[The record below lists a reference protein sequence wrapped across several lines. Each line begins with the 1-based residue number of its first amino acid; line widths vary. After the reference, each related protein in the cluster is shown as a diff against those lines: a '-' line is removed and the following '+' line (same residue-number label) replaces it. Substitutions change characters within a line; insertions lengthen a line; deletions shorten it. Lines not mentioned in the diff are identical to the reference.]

1 MQCVKLCNGLCVIH
15 TLLLLYNIYKLCEFL
30 NKRKKK
36 VKNFIYYTI
45 DVVLTTFLTISINRH
60 FVIKL
65 IEILAFLK
73 H

>member
-1 MQCVKLCNGLCVIH
+1 MQYVRLCNGLCVIH
-15 TLLLLYNIYKLCEFL
+15 TILLLYGIYKLCEFL

-36 VKNFIYYTI
+36 VKKFIYYII
-45 DVVLTTFLTISINRH
+45 DVVLTTFLTMSIDRH

-65 IEILAFLK
+65 IEILAFSK